1 MDTATAVYL
10 VLGGLTAAFMVF
22 TLLKGVIKMFL
33 FAAAV
38 IGGVLTWLVL
48 ERNGFSYLA
57 FLTDSPQPWMV
68 EAVAW
73 TGGVLVFAVFLHG
86 FSWFCSVF
94 SFGRKM
100 GTGGTKGIF
109 TTVLMVFV
117 LIWVANM
124 GIGYMGDVGSVRYY
138 HQLAQKH
145 IGLTNEEPN
154 QPLFT
159 RLRNILSQQQST
171 AWLSGINPM
180 QDDTLSYLAGIVAY
194 GCSLDEPHLKQYY
207 EQQVAPRLA
216 IPQPG
221 RLIELFRD
229 PSLRLLVEQGKYVT
243 LLENERLKT
252 FLQYKDTERII
263 HSYLN
268 PSHQKTT
275 GFTTSPRS

>member
-73 TGGVLVFAVFLHG
+73 TGGILVFAVFLHG
-86 FSWFCSVF
+86 FSWFCNVF

-100 GTGGTKGIF
+100 GTGGAKGIL

-138 HQLAQKH
+138 HQLAKKH
-145 IGLTNEEPN
+145 IGLTNEEPS

-159 RLRNILSQQQST
+159 RLSNILSQQQST

-221 RLIELFRD
+221 RLLELFRD

-263 HSYLN
+263 HSYLS
-268 PSHQKTT
+268 PSPQKTT